1 MEAPLLVHHAR
12 VASSVATRGDVE
24 RWLERVPVEGL
35 GLDEGELFYV
45 PRLRLRLPERGG
57 IAATHMPDRILAA
70 LRQLLAGAESGW
82 GRGFVPD
89 RPYRFTSR
97 SRYSAWLIR
106 LWISD
111 GSAAAREA
119 FSRSTSHAGLVEWQR
134 ATLLRDGPALVATIA
149 RLAEIGI
156 APRWISRFEPA
167 DITLA
172 QRAIE
177 ASFALPFAVPVD
189 TNGLSRSLAGLEAR
203 CAPTIP
209 AALLRETVAWLTTR
223 GNDWTSLPEPL
234 RALFLAAAIL
244 AQKPAIAS
252 DRPIDIAT
260 AIATVAAFPEI
271 LAEGPAA
278 RAAPP
283 LAAEIIFPMKAG
295 DSESQNAVERHR
307 AQAAPSTD
315 PAGSRHDAEPQKSPG
330 TPEHI
335 AAPFRAAIGQQFDP
349 TQTVAAPQIRTP
361 KRTLPATTHT
371 TLLAPDARFST
382 GYGGLLFLLNAFI
395 ALGLYPDFTQP
406 KGTRLQPSPLWLAD
420 RIGRYWFGR
429 PYRRDPLANW
439 IAAHAEGGHPPRT
452 WHVQDEWL
460 SGFETR
466 TTPRLT
472 RSRRRVTLWH
482 PAGFPLFDGDER
494 DRPEGH
500 RHARMIS
507 RTPARLPLADRW
519 PACLALYLNARLKS
533 LAGTGLS
540 LLAQPASIDVRD
552 LDIRATF
559 GLDRHPVE
567 LRLAGLD
574 RNPGWQPAEGRS
586 IAFAFE

>member
-12 VASSVATRGDVE
+12 VASSAAARGDVE
-24 RWLERVPVEGL
+24 RWLDNVPVEALGL
-35 GLDEGELFYV
+35 GEGELFYV
-45 PRLRLRLPERGG
+45 PRLRMHVPQRGG
-57 IAATHMPDRILAA
+57 IGTTRMPDRILAA

-82 GRGFVPD
+82 DLGFVPD

-106 LWISD
+106 LWLSD
-111 GSAAAREA
+111 GSPAAREA
-119 FSRSTSHAGLVEWQR
+119 FIRSSGHADLVEWQR
-134 ATLLRDGPALVATIA
+134 AVLLRDGPALVATIA

-156 APRWISRFEPA
+156 AARWIARFEPA
-167 DITLA
+167 DMTLA

-177 ASFALPFAVPVD
+177 ASFALPPAAQLD
-189 TNGLSRSLAGLEAR
+189 TKSPSRSAIELETR
-203 CAPTIP
+203 RAPTDRFFG
-209 AALLRETVAWLTTR
+209 LLRETVAWLVAR
-223 GNDWTSLPEPL
+223 GNEWSSLPEPM
-234 RALFLAAAIL
+234 RAMLLGAAIV
-244 AQKPAIAS
+244 ARKPAIAS
-252 DRPIDIAT
+252 DRPIGIAT
-260 AIATVAAFPEI
+260 AIATAAAFPEI
-271 LAEGPAA
+271 LLEEAPIQPAPSPAA
-278 RAAPP
+278 EVTP
-283 LAAEIIFPMKAG
+283 PMKARDAG
-295 DSESQNAVERHR
+295 SAIAVERHQTR
-307 AQAAPSTD
+307 TAPSARPTS
-315 PAGSRHDAEPQKSPG
+315 SRHAVEPRISPD
-330 TPEHI
+330 TPDHI
-335 AAPFRAAIGQQFDP
+335 AASFRAAIGQQFDP
-349 TQTVAAPQIRTP
+349 PPPVDAPQAAMPERAQP
-361 KRTLPATTHT
+361 V
-371 TLLAPDARFST
+371 TLLALDSRFST

-452 WHVQDEWL
+452 WRVQDEWL

-466 TTPRLT
+466 TMPRLT

-494 DRPEGH
+494 DRPERH